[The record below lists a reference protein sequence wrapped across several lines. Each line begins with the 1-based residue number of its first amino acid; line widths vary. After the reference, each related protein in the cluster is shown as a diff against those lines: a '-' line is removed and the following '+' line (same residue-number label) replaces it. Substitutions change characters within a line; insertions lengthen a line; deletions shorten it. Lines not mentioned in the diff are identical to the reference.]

1 MNMIWLE
8 AIRFKEVNN
17 VASGSCCRDL
27 PTLKDNRS
35 FTSCWK
41 VPILKRIKLLFT
53 GKIWLC
59 LEHKRQPKEMKDIFG
74 GLNYH
79 QPTSMTIDYP
89 FTKGE
94 EYGKRIKKN
103 H

>member
-1 MNMIWLE
+1 MEWLR
-8 AIRFKEVNN
+8 AIDFEESNN
-17 VASGSCCRDL
+17 AARGAGYFDL
-27 PTLKDNRS
+27 PTLKGSRT
-35 FTSCWK
+35 FTSCWY

-59 LEHKRQPKEMKDIFG
+59 LEHERQPEEMKKLFG

-89 FTKGE
+89 FVFSGAIQKE
-94 EYGKRIKKN
+94 KKE
-103 H
+103 